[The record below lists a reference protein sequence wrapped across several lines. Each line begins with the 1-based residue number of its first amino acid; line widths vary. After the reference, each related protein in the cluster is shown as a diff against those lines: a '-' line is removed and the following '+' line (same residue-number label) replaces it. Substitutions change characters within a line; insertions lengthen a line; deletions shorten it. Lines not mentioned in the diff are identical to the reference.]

1 MLHRLTAD
9 KARAALPLLEGKDHL
24 LLLEAVIAGTA
35 PGWVMV
41 DDPANPHALFA
52 SGPEGHYLLGQPDS
66 PGFTDA
72 LAQEIHD
79 GIMPRLRRDGWWYL
93 TVYYEPEMREVVESL
108 FGPDVLDNPMAPVYT
123 SQRYFTWS
131 GGPFELGPL
140 PDVEVLQVDAMLLA
154 RDELQGIE
162 TLREWCGGDYASAE
176 AYLTHGFGV
185 CLVRGTELL
194 GWCTTDCVVGSRAE
208 IGIRVQPAYRA
219 QGYGNML
226 ARAMLQECAGRG
238 ITLVGWHCYEQNLAS
253 ARTAHSAGFE
263 ERYNHPFVHVWVS
276 PVDGHLMN
284 GNMDLMLGRYGLAA
298 GRYARALDLWQA
310 NDPEAPPARLLQST
324 QQQARYR
331 YHAALAN
338 CLAVLTVNGHDVSS
352 MLGHLEAALATGGFR
367 QGGYD

>member
-1 MLHRLTAD
+1 VLYRLTAD
-9 KARAALPLLEGKDHL
+9 EARAPLPLLEGKDHL

-52 SGPEGHYLLGQPDS
+52 RGPEGHYLLGQPDL

-72 LAQEIHD
+72 LAQEIHE

-93 TVYYEPEMREVVESL
+93 TVYYEPEMQEVVESL
-108 FGPDVLDNPMAPVYT
+108 FGPDALDNPMAPVYT

-131 GGPFELGPL
+131 GGPFELDPPPG
-140 PDVEVLQVDAMLLA
+140 VEVLQVDATLLA
-154 RDELQGIE
+154 RDDMQGIE
-162 TLREWCGGDYASAE
+162 TLRDWCGGDYASTE

-194 GWCTTDCVVGSRAE
+194 GWCTTDCVVGGRAE

-219 QGYGNML
+219 QGYGTLL
-226 ARAMLQECAGRG
+226 ARAMLRECVARG
-238 ITLVGWHCYEQNLAS
+238 ITQVGWHCYEQNLAS
-253 ARTAHSAGFE
+253 ARTALSAGLV
-263 ERYNHPFVHVWVS
+263 ERYNHPCVHVWVS

-284 GNMDLMLGRYGLAA
+284 GNMDLMLGRYTQAA
-298 GRYARALDLWQA
+298 RRFVRALELWQA
-310 NDPEAPPARLLQST
+310 SAPDVPPARLLQSS

-331 YHAALAN
+331 YHAALAQ
-338 CLAVLTVNGHDVSS
+338 CLAVLTENGHDVSPV
-352 MLGHLEAALATGGFR
+352 LAQVEAALATGDFR
-367 QGGYD
+367 QAGYD